1 MEPQEQEINL
11 VDIAKK
17 PSQVHTKA
25 SPQYMLNI
33 VTAPFIA
40 KDGKDYCVTLI
51 TRAII
56 DDDFEAFV
64 QLLDLYN
71 SLPGKFT
78 PGDLMSSLLA
88 YDRPVMLD
96 EFIRRTGQG
105 IVLTKPKPTPEAT
118 TSSQEADDGDD
129 DDDHRVYLGLNVHG
143 KKRKDLAN
151 SDPRNKRQQYEKP
164 NEPKPMLWTA
174 AKVGAIGVVRYLAS
188 DQPLAA
194 YKYYASAH
202 GDARAKLLRRIPDL
216 AAVMPEKLGWTTS
229 SLNETVASAAVF
241 GGRVNSLETL
251 CAIRGKEIEKAL
263 HLKCAFHS

>member
-1 MEPQEQEINL
+1 MEPEEQEINL

-17 PSQVHTKA
+17 PSQVHTKT
-25 SPQYMLNI
+25 SPEYMLNN
-33 VTAPFIA
+33 VTAPFVA
-40 KDGKDYCVTLI
+40 KDGKDYGVTVI
-51 TRAII
+51 NRAII

-71 SLPGKFT
+71 SLPEKPT
-78 PGDLMSSLLA
+78 PGNLMSSLLV

-105 IVLTKPKPTPEAT
+105 IVLTKPKLASEAT
-118 TSSQEADDGDD
+118 TESQEAEDD
-129 DDDHRVYLGLNVHG
+129 DDPDLRVYLGLNVHG
-143 KKRKDLAN
+143 RKRKDLAN
-151 SDPRNKRQQYEKP
+151 GDHRNRRQQYEQS
-164 NEPKPMLWTA
+164 NEPEPMLWTA

-241 GGRVNSLETL
+241 GGRINSLETL

-263 HLKCAFHS
+263 HLKCAFRL